1 MPEKKIQFEQPSNL
15 LIIFNRFWII
25 ITAILIGFLLVG
37 GYYFLVKPKMD
48 QNDVLR
54 DNALQVQVDRNN
66 SEQLLKNLEALETA
80 YQDIV
85 KNRQADLDRL
95 KAMVPTNPQVAE
107 IFVVSDRLAGQYGFQ
122 LLDINISDVEDKKKT
137 VVSASASTDEDGEPI
152 TPAPANSA
160 STAASKNT
168 LALKTL
174 AISFQVTPMA
184 LRDESDPIPVDADA
198 KTNYQLFKDFL
209 DALEKNLR
217 LTDIQ
222 TVNFSSLQEDQKT
235 APQFQFSVQT
245 YYR

>member
-1 MPEKKIQFEQPSNL
+1 MPDKKIQFEQPSSL
-15 LIIFNRFWII
+15 LIFFNRFWIV
-25 ITAILIGFLLVG
+25 ITAILVGALLLG

-48 QNDVLR
+48 QNDLLR
-54 DNALQVQVDRNN
+54 DNALQVQTDRQN
-66 SEQLLKNLEALETA
+66 SEQLLKNLKALESA

-107 IFVVSDRLAGQYGFQ
+107 IFVVSDRLARQYGFQ
-122 LLDINISDVEDKKKT
+122 LLDINISDAEEKKKT
-137 VVSASASTDEDGEPI
+137 PVSVSVSTDEDGNPVN
-152 TPAPANSA
+152 PAPTTAT
-160 STAASKNT
+160 STTASKNT
-168 LALKTL
+168 IALKTL
-174 AISFQVTPMA
+174 SINFQVSPIA
-184 LRDESDPIPVDADA
+184 RQDESGVILANA

-222 TVNFSSLQEDQKT
+222 TVNFSSLQEGVSS

>member
-1 MPEKKIQFEQPSNL
+1 MPDKKIQFEQPSSL
-15 LIIFNRFWII
+15 LIFFNRFWIV
-25 ITAILIGFLLVG
+25 ITAILIGALLLG

-54 DNALQVQVDRNN
+54 DNALQVQTDRQN
-66 SEQLLKNLEALETA
+66 SEQLLKNLKALESA

-107 IFVVSDRLAGQYGFQ
+107 IFVVSDRLARQYGFQ
-122 LLDINISDVEDKKKT
+122 LLDINISDVEEKKKT
-137 VVSASASTDEDGEPI
+137 SASVSTDEDGNPI
-152 TPAPANSA
+152 NPAPTTAT
-160 STAASKNT
+160 STTASKNT
-168 LALKTL
+168 IALKTL
-174 AISFQVTPMA
+174 AINFQVSPIA
-184 LRDESDPIPVDADA
+184 LRDETGLVMVNA

-222 TVNFSSLQEDQKT
+222 TVNFSSLQEGVSS